1 MSNPNENNSNS
12 NENNSQ
18 EEWVVNDL
26 MDLQLVGEEV
36 GECEWYN
43 LLSDDHMHRDDDQ
56 LALLRN
62 RRGQYCLLVGGRG
75 ELGSRHV
82 LVDSQNGRRSRGWEL
97 VNLLPYSEA
106 SLSLVH
112 QLLGEDEVQAYNLD

>member
-18 EEWVVNDL
+18 QEWVVNDL
-26 MDLQLVGEEV
+26 MDLQLVGEEL

-43 LLSDDHMHRDDDQ
+43 FFDDYHMNSDDQ

-82 LVDSQNGRRSRGWEL
+82 LVDSQSGRQSRGWEL
-97 VNLLPYSEA
+97 LNLLPYSEA